1 MEALLESIDMTMTG
15 VFIGALQEYQDH
27 PSDEED
33 GDLYDKI
40 GCTDAARDD
49 RFGSGPD
56 KRRCRLNSWRH
67 QRRPSWSGER
77 SVYKCLKL
85 FSQ

>member
-1 MEALLESIDMTMTG
+1 MHALLESIDMMMTG

-40 GCTDAARDD
+40 GCTDAARDE

-56 KRRCRLNSWRH
+56 KRRCRLNS
-67 QRRPSWSGER
+67 
-77 SVYKCLKL
+77 
-85 FSQ
+85 

>member
-1 MEALLESIDMTMTG
+1 MTMTEQKKWCG
-15 VFIGALQEYQDH
+15 ANNVGFKCDEMFTLIGAFSALQEYQDH

-40 GCTDAARDD
+40 GSTDAARDD

-56 KRRCRLNSWRH
+56 KRRCRL
-67 QRRPSWSGER
+67 R
-77 SVYKCLKL
+77 S
-85 FSQ
+85 